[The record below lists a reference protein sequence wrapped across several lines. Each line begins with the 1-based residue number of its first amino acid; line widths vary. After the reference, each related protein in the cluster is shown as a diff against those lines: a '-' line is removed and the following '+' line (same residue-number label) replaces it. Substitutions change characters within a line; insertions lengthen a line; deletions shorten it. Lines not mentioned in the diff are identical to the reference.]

1 MALPDIRT
9 DMMDFCGY
17 SHEATPLYFDAWQ
30 EMSTQADGTS
40 YAKDLGPGRWFGDF
54 LTEPLSHNRA
64 AEFQAIIESLD
75 GIIGRFEAC
84 DLRKQYP
91 AAYPTGAF
99 ADTGLINSV
108 INPVTMTLKSL
119 PAGFVLTRGDHFA
132 FDYTIGSDTF
142 RALHRVM
149 ETVVAS
155 GAGLT
160 PAFVIR
166 PQLRMGYALNTPV
179 KLKRPMGVFRLVAKS
194 FVPAMKNSTSTAYS
208 FKAVQAL

>member
-1 MALPDIRT
+1 MALPDICT
-9 DMMDFCGY
+9 ELMDFCGY
-17 SHEATPLYFDAWQ
+17 SPEATPLRLTSWQ
-30 EMSTQADGTS
+30 DLSTQADGTS
-40 YAKDLGPGRWFGDF
+40 YGKDFGPAFWYGDF
-54 LTEPLSHNRA
+54 LTEPLPHNRA

-99 ADTGLINSV
+99 ADTAKINTV
-108 INPVTMTLKSL
+108 INPVTMTLKDL

-132 FDYTIGSDTF
+132 FDYILGSETF

-149 ETVVAS
+149 ETVVAN
-155 GAGLT
+155 GAGVT

-166 PQLRMGYALNTPV
+166 PQLRFGYVSGAAV
-179 KLKRPMGVFRLVAKS
+179 KLKRPMGVFRLIHES
-194 FVPAMKNSTSTAYS
+194 FVPVMKNSTSTTYA
-208 FKAVQAL
+208 FKGVQYL